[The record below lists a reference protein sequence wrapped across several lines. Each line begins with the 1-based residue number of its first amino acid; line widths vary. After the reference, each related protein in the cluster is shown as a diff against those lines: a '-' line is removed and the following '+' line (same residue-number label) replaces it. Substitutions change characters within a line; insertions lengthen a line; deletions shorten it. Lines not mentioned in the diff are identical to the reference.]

1 MTPKA
6 LGESRARQLV
16 EAPRVSSVHPGLG
29 TGLGAMVLQPWL
41 QGHFNPAHAQA
52 SLQISHNG
60 TSRKPILKL
69 PNDSRVQPGLGT
81 TSFKGLGDNPNEC
94 DCRAGLP

>member
-29 TGLGAMVLQPWL
+29 TGLGAMVLQPGWN
-41 QGHFNPAHAQA
+41 HFHPAHAQA

-81 TSFKGLGDNPNEC
+81 TSFKGLGDNPNGC
-94 DCRAGLP
+94 DCRAGLA